1 MMNVADLMIT
11 SLDTITAYSLTG
23 DPRFVLDELQDAT
36 IANTEEKTDITGKQ
50 GRKLNSLKRNKAV
63 KISGTNGILSA
74 GMLEAQTGSQFVS
87 KDSTPVDHV
96 DYLVINSN
104 AATTEFKAVGTA
116 GAEITALYIVGAD
129 NVATEKLVQA
139 SEAAAGKFTY
149 DPATK
154 ALGFL
159 ASAYADGTAIRV
171 FYTRN
176 IAGDVLE
183 NISDKYSEKL
193 RLTIDGTAED
203 KCGSVYRVQFRIPKA
218 DFSGNFDLALGGD
231 QTVHAFEAESLSGA
245 CGGSGA
251 LWDYT
256 VFASN
261 AADAVTVEDDDDDT

>member
-1 MMNVADLMIT
+1 MVNVADLMIT

-36 IANTEEKTDITGKQ
+36 IANTEEKTDITGKN

-63 KISGTNGILSA
+63 KITGTNGILSA
-74 GMLEAQTGSQFVS
+74 GMMEAQVGSQFVS

-96 DYLVINSN
+96 DYQVITGN

-116 GAEITALYIVGAD
+116 GAEIRAVYIVGAN
-129 NVATEKLVQA
+129 NVASTKLTQDTTVG
-139 SEAAAGKFTY
+139 EGKFTY
-149 DPATK
+149 DPETK
-154 ALGFL
+154 ALAFAEG
-159 ASAYADGTAIRV
+159 AYPDGTAIRV

-183 NISDKYSEKL
+183 NLSDKYSEKL

-203 KCGSVYRVQFRIPKA
+203 KCGTIYRIQFRIPKA

-231 QTVHAFEAESLSGA
+231 QTVHAFEAESLAGS

-256 VFASN
+256 VFASD
-261 AADAVTVEDDDDDT
+261 AADAA

>member
-1 MMNVADLMIT
+1 MVNVADLMIT

-50 GRKLNSLKRNKAV
+50 GRKLNSLKKNKAV
-63 KISGTNGILSA
+63 KITGTNGILSA
-74 GMLEAQTGSQFVS
+74 GMMEAQTGSQFAH

-104 AATTEFKAVGTA
+104 AATTEFKAVGTT
-116 GAEITALYIVGAD
+116 GAEIRAVYIVGTN
-129 NVATEKLVQA
+129 NVATTKLTQA
-139 SEAAAGKFTY
+139 TAVADDKFTY
-149 DPATK
+149 DPTTK
-154 ALGFL
+154 ALAFKE
-159 ASAYADGTAIRV
+159 SAYEDGTAIRV

-176 IAGDVLE
+176 IEGDVLE
-183 NISDKYSEKL
+183 NLSDKYSEKL

-203 KCGSVYRVQFRIPKA
+203 KCGTVYRVQFRIPKA

-231 QTVHAFEAESLSGA
+231 QTVHAFEAESLSGS

-256 VFASN
+256 VFASD
-261 AADAVTVEDDDDDT
+261 AADAG

>member
-1 MMNVADLMIT
+1 MVNVADLMIT

-63 KISGTNGILSA
+63 KITGTNGILSA
-74 GMLEAQTGSQFVS
+74 GMMEAQTGSKFVS
-87 KDSTPVDHV
+87 KESTPVDHV
-96 DYLVINSN
+96 DYLVITSN
-104 AATTEFKAVGTA
+104 AATTEFKAVGTK
-116 GAEITALYIVGAD
+116 GAEIRAVYIVGAN
-129 NVATEKLVQA
+129 NVASTKLTQDTAVGD
-139 SEAAAGKFTY
+139 GKFTY

-154 ALGFL
+154 ALAFAEG
-159 ASAYADGTAIRV
+159 AYPDGTAIRV

-183 NISDKYSEKL
+183 NLSDKYSEKL

-203 KCGSVYRVQFRIPKA
+203 KCGTVYRIQFRIPKA

-231 QTVHAFEAESLSGA
+231 QTVHAFEAESLAGS

-256 VFASN
+256 VFASD
-261 AADAVTVEDDDDDT
+261 AADAA

>member
-1 MMNVADLMIT
+1 MVNVADLMIT

-36 IANTEEKTDITGKQ
+36 IANTEEKTDITGKN

-63 KISGTNGILSA
+63 KITGTNGILSA
-74 GMLEAQTGSQFVS
+74 GMEAQVGSQFVS

-96 DYLVINSN
+96 DYQVITGN

-116 GAEITALYIVGAD
+116 GAEIRAVYIVGAN
-129 NVATEKLVQA
+129 NVASTKLAQDTTVG
-139 SEAAAGKFTY
+139 EGKFTY
-149 DPATK
+149 DPETK
-154 ALGFL
+154 ALAFAEG
-159 ASAYADGTAIRV
+159 AYPDGTAIRV

-183 NISDKYSEKL
+183 NLSDKYSEKL

-203 KCGSVYRVQFRIPKA
+203 KCGTIYRIQFRIPKA

-231 QTVHAFEAESLSGA
+231 QTVHAFEAESLAGS

-256 VFASN
+256 VFASD
-261 AADAVTVEDDDDDT
+261 AADAA

>member
-1 MMNVADLMIT
+1 MVNVADLMIT

-36 IANTEEKTDITGKQ
+36 IANTEEKADITGKQ
-50 GRKLNSLKRNKAV
+50 GRKLSSLKRNKGV
-63 KISGTNGILSA
+63 TISGTNGILSA
-74 GMLEAQTGSQFVS
+74 GMMEAQTGSKFVS

-96 DYLVINSN
+96 DYLVIKSN
-104 AATTEFKAVGTA
+104 KATTEFKAVGTT
-116 GAEITALYIVGAD
+116 GAEIRAVYIVGD
-129 NVATEKLVQA
+129 NNVASTKLTQDTT
-139 SEAAAGKFTY
+139 AAEGKFAY

-154 ALGFL
+154 ALTFAEGK
-159 ASAYADGTAIRV
+159 YPDGTAIRV

-183 NISDKYSEKL
+183 NLSDKYSEKL
-193 RLTIDGTAED
+193 SLTIDGTAED
-203 KCGSVYRVQFRIPKA
+203 KCGTVYHIQFRIPKA

-231 QTVHAFEAESLSGA
+231 QTVHAFEAESLAGA

-256 VFASN
+256 VFASD
-261 AADAVTVEDDDDDT
+261 AADAA